1 MSSNP
6 SSGRAALAET
16 HRLVVKLGT
25 HVVIRDDGD
34 VATERVTNLVEGL
47 ARQRRAGRDVV
58 LVSSGAVG
66 MGMRLLGLR
75 QRPRSLGLRQAC
87 AAVGQGHL
95 MGLYTKAFA
104 EFGVVAAQVLLT
116 HEDLADR
123 DRALC
128 LRTTLMR
135 LLELG
140 TIPVLNE
147 NDSVSVR
154 ELVEHRRREGEETSQ
169 PVFGD
174 NDGLSAHVAV
184 ALDADL
190 LVMLSNVDGLFTAN
204 PALDPNAQRVA
215 ELSSV
220 DEQALARATGASSGG
235 TGGMGSKLEAAR
247 LATAEGT
254 AVVIANGGMP
264 DVLGQDLGRRRC
276 GHADSAGGVA
286 TRPLAPHS
294 GFGSQA
300 GCVSNSGQ
308 VVDQRARPV
317 EDDVADHPQIVAAFP
332 APATESNFSFTRAP
346 ARADWRDAGEPLKPH
361 SRNPRLC
368 LGSGGAGCSLKVA
381 DWFAT
386 RNLQPSTCNRA
397 SDAGKRNFSGWQCET
412 SRCSRSVAPPRV
424 SMLIAFHKPDGV
436 LSQFTSDG
444 SPNRTLAAFGFPAGV
459 YPIGRLDAIRK
470 ACWC

>member
-1 MSSNP
+1 MSSTP

-25 HVVIRDDGD
+25 HVVIHDSGD
-34 VATERVTNLVEGL
+34 VASERVMDLVESL
-47 ARQRRAGRDVV
+47 ARHRRAGRDVV

-104 EFGVVAAQVLLT
+104 GFGVVAAQVLLT

-154 ELVEHRRREGEETSQ
+154 ELVEHRRREGAEATP

-174 NDGLSAHVAV
+174 NDGLSARVAV

-204 PALDPNAQRVA
+204 PALDANAQRVA

-220 DEQALARATGASSGG
+220 DDRALARATGASSGG

-264 DVLGQDLGRRRC
+264 DVLDRILAGDDVGTLIAPVEWRGARWRHIAVSGRKQGALVVNQGALRALLQGKASLLPIGVVAVEGGFDKGELVEIRDGSGRVHGRGLVNYDADACRKLLGRHSDEIDTILGYR
-276 GHADSAGGVA
+276 GYDALI
-286 TRPLAPHS
+286 TRDNL
-294 GFGSQA
+294 
-300 GCVSNSGQ
+300 VM
-308 VVDQRARPV
+308 
-317 EDDVADHPQIVAAFP
+317 
-332 APATESNFSFTRAP
+332 
-346 ARADWRDAGEPLKPH
+346 
-361 SRNPRLC
+361 
-368 LGSGGAGCSLKVA
+368 GAV
-381 DWFAT
+381 
-386 RNLQPSTCNRA
+386 
-397 SDAGKRNFSGWQCET
+397 
-412 SRCSRSVAPPRV
+412 
-424 SMLIAFHKPDGV
+424 
-436 LSQFTSDG
+436 
-444 SPNRTLAAFGFPAGV
+444 
-459 YPIGRLDAIRK
+459 
-470 ACWC
+470 